1 MGKKML
7 IKELHE
13 ETGLSEWNIRQ
24 RAKSGR
30 IPAIKSGNRWIFDI
44 DLVNEYLKNEAMSN
58 IRPTEPVKPYG
69 ALRKVNC
76 NQ

>member
-7 IKELHE
+7 IKALHE
-13 ETGLSEWNIRQ
+13 ATGLSEWDIRQ

-58 IRPTEPVKPYG
+58 VRPEEPVKQYG
-69 ALRKVNC
+69 VLRRISG
-76 NQ
+76 